1 LSAPRPPALT
11 TFDLMLYGVTVFGW
25 GTSWYAMKLQ
35 VGTVPPEVSVMWR
48 FVVAALVMFA
58 WAGLRRLPLSYP
70 PADHA
75 RFALL
80 GLLLFST
87 NFVLF
92 YHGAS
97 WLPSG
102 LLSVIF
108 SLSSVGNVLL
118 AAALFRTRIEARVV
132 AGALLGTGGVA
143 LIFLP
148 ALMGARLDD
157 GIAVGLL
164 LCVAGTLSFC
174 LGNMVSARSQQY
186 RVPVIAATAWGMTYG
201 VVLLAAFNL
210 ITHHSFAIDPSPS
223 YIGSM
228 LWLAGPSSV
237 MAFAAYLTLIGRIGP
252 ARAGYVT
259 VLFPIVAL
267 AVSTVLEAY
276 AWTLPAVAGVA
287 LVLGGN
293 VLVLRTRRS

>member
-1 LSAPRPPALT
+1 
-11 TFDLMLYGVTVFGW
+11 MFGW

-35 VGTVPPEVSVMWR
+35 VGTVAPEVSVMWR
-48 FVVAALVMFA
+48 FVLAALVMFA
-58 WAGLRRLPLSYP
+58 WAALRRLPLRYP

-92 YHGAS
+92 YHGAR

-118 AAALFRTRIEARVV
+118 AAALFGTRIEAKVV
-132 AGALLGTGGVA
+132 GGALLGAGGVA
-143 LIFLP
+143 LIFWP
-148 ALMGARLDD
+148 ALAGTRLD
-157 GIAVGLL
+157 
-164 LCVAGTLSFC
+164 AGTAAGLALGVVGTVSFC
-174 LGNMVSARSQQY
+174 LGNMVSARLQQY
-186 RVPVIAATAWGMTYG
+186 RVPVIAATAWGMAYG
-201 VVLLAAFNL
+201 VLLLAAASL
-210 ITHHSFAIDPSPS
+210 VAGHSFAIDLSPA
-223 YIGSM
+223 YVGSM
-228 LWLAGPSSV
+228 LWLVGPSSV
-237 MAFAAYLTLIGRIGP
+237 LAFAAYLTLLGRIGP

-259 VLFPIVAL
+259 VLFPLVAL
-267 AVSTVLEAY
+267 AVSTAVEAY
-276 AWTLPAVAGVA
+276 VWTLPAIAGVV

-293 VLVLRTRRS
+293 LLVLTSRRG

>member
-1 LSAPRPPALT
+1 LSAPRPQGLT
-11 TFDLMLYGVTVFGW
+11 AFDLALYGVTIFGW

-35 VGTVPPEVSVMWR
+35 IGTVPPEVSVMWR

-58 WAGLRRLPLSYP
+58 WAALRRLPLRYP

-102 LLSVIF
+102 LLSVVF

-118 AAALFRTRIEARVV
+118 AAALFRTRIEGMVV
-132 AGALLGTGGVA
+132 AGALLGTSGVA

-148 ALMGARLDD
+148 ALVGTDLGG
-157 GIAVGLL
+157 GIAAGLS

-174 LGNMVSARSQQY
+174 LGNMVSARSQQF
-186 RVPVIAATAWGMTYG
+186 RVPVIAATAWGMSYG

-210 ITHHSFAIDPSPS
+210 LAGHGFAIDPSAS
-223 YIGSM
+223 YVGSM

-267 AVSTVLEAY
+267 AVSTVLESY
-276 AWTLPAVAGVA
+276 AWTLPAMAGVA
-287 LVLGGN
+287 LVLCGN
-293 VLVLRTRRS
+293 VLVLATRRG

>member
-1 LSAPRPPALT
+1 MSAPRPTALT
-11 TFDLMLYGVTVFGW
+11 TYDLALYGVTVFGW
-25 GTSWYAMKLQ
+25 GTSWYAMKMQ

-58 WAGLRRLPLSYP
+58 WAGLRRLPLRYP

-92 YHGAS
+92 YHSAS

-118 AAALFRTRIEARVV
+118 AALLFGTRIEGKVV

-148 ALMGARLDD
+148 ALLGASLD
-157 GIAVGLL
+157 GGTVAGLAL
-164 LCVAGTLSFC
+164 GVAGTLSFC

-186 RVPVIAATAWGMTYG
+186 RVPVIAATAWGMAYG
-201 VVLLAAFNL
+201 VVLLAVVNL
-210 ITHHSFAIDPSPS
+210 IAGHGFAIDPSPR
-223 YIGSM
+223 YVGSM

-293 VLVLRTRRS
+293 VLVLGTRRG